1 MTSKKLFANLLK
13 ENSKRRLW
21 PTALSIAGNFF
32 AQIVFAILMMG
43 RYKERLLDGRTVIED
58 VRADFYRNVA
68 GVHSFPITFIIV
80 VLAFLIALQG
90 YYYLFDSRQTD
101 LYYSLPVRR
110 QRIFDAFNLV
120 GILTFAIPFVICH
133 IIVVIMG
140 FARGYVELGT
150 IPMLIGSA
158 AIIILEYVF
167 FYEVCVLAAV
177 LTGHVV
183 VAALGCA
190 VFFLLGPIVATLKEI
205 MMQIF
210 FVSYMGSYRRV
221 LYTMTPFR
229 AVTDMTE
236 AITGKNIKA
245 VEFHLG
251 AALVPFLIVLAIT
264 LGCYVLSRFLVDRR
278 PAEAAGKSMAFEIT
292 KPVIKIVMMVVAS
305 IGGGLVMYYTSE
317 FGNIII
323 FIFGMVCGAL
333 IVHFVIETIFEFDFK
348 ASFGHFGSFF
358 AGALISAAI
367 LLICVFDI
375 FGYESWQP
383 MPGRVASVSI
393 ADDFAYRNMRCPYY
407 RAQDNAD
414 LNDTNYPIDN
424 TEFALANM
432 SLTDIEA
439 VEKLTRKGAINA
451 VKEHKKARLW
461 GARYYSGQ
469 VSYNDEDTLGC
480 PVDMSVKWTL
490 KSGREITRNYTV
502 DLNDQELLDAFGMV
516 YESEEYKLGKVP
528 ALSMSPSEVG
538 EISCETVA
546 GDYEKKVNED
556 IVEGLISAYR
566 EDIMNQTFEDITNEV
581 PVLEL
586 NLVSEEFNYRYGDYN
601 RYNIYIYP
609 SFKKTNEYLAKNMM
623 PTSWRDGEEIIKKA
637 TLGVQFWDEDDEYSH
652 DEYLTISDKKEIA
665 NVLDNSFPDYAAY
678 SCGNMKY
685 EVGEDGIS
693 LSYDDLCYKEVTFT
707 PDVEGDYEGFALLIM
722 IREDDSLSQN
732 IKDFCFPDSSDENE
746 TSAVRSGTVGWM
758 KCVSNG

>member
-21 PTALSIAGNFF
+21 PIALSIAGNFF
-32 AQIVFAILMMG
+32 AQIVFAILMIG
-43 RYKERLLDGRTVIED
+43 RYKERLLEGRTIIED
-58 VRADFYRNVA
+58 VRVDFYRNVA

-80 VLAFLIALQG
+80 VLASLIALQG

-158 AIIILEYVF
+158 AISILEYVF

-190 VFFLLGPIVATLKEI
+190 VFFLLGPIVATLKEV

-210 FVSYMGSYRRV
+210 FVSYMASFRRV

-251 AALVPFLIVLAIT
+251 AAFVPFLIVLAIT

-305 IGGGLVMYYTSE
+305 FGGGLVMYYTSE

-323 FIFGMVCGAL
+323 FIFGMVCGAI

-358 AGALISAAI
+358 AGVLISAAI

-383 MPGRVASVSI
+383 MPDRVASVSFSDSLTYSNLKCPSYRTGI
-393 ADDFAYRNMRCPYY
+393 DDNYY
-407 RAQDNAD
+407 LSDNSQFVD
-414 LNDTNYPIDN
+414 SQ
-424 TEFALANM
+424 M
-432 SLTDIEA
+432 KLTDIEN
-439 VEKLTRKGAINA
+439 VEKLTRQGAINA
-451 VKEHKKARLW
+451 MKQHKASRLF
-461 GARYYSGQ
+461 GARYYAYYEMAPDSEYYSN
-469 VSYNDEDTLGC
+469 VT
-480 PVDMSVKWTL
+480 VKWTM
-490 KSGREITRNYTV
+490 KNGKEIRRNYMI
-502 DLNDQELLDAFGMV
+502 DLCSDELVEAYRKIF
-516 YESEEYKLGKVP
+516 ESEEYKLGKIPVLTMDP
-528 ALSMSPSEVG
+528 AEAD
-538 EISCETVA
+538 EIYCDTVDGGYLEKIK
-546 GDYEKKVNED
+546 GDDLK
-556 IVEGLISAYR
+556 GLIAAYK
-566 EDIMNQTFEDITNEV
+566 DDVLNQTFDDITNEV
-581 PVLEL
+581 PSLEVECCADE
-586 NLVSEEFNYRYGDYN
+586 NIRKYGSGTCYN
-601 RYNIYIYP
+601 FFVYP
-609 SFKKTNEYLAKNMM
+609 SFKKTNEYLEKLDI
-623 PTSWRDGEEIIKKA
+623 PTSWRTGEENIKEL
-637 TLGVQFWDEDDEYSH
+637 TLGVSIWDENDDYYH
-652 DEYLTISDKKEIA
+652 DEYFNTSDKKEIA
-665 NVLDNSFPDYAAY
+665 EVLDNYYPSGILY
-678 SCGNMKY
+678 SSNSVCKELRENGW
-685 EVGEDGIS
+685 ELSDEDSIFK
-693 LSYDDLCYKEVTFT
+693 DVTFST
-707 PDVEGDYEGFALLIM
+707 SV
-722 IREDDSLSQN
+722 EDDGGGAELNGFIKYDESLSQN
-732 IKDFCFPDSSDENE
+732 IRDFCFPDSSEKDE
-746 TSAVRSGTVGWM
+746 TSAVKSGTVGWM